1 MLTAITTGARRGLHG
16 LLRLVGDPLGRRQVT
31 RQAHLTRVAT
41 HDRAVW
47 LCQVLN
53 EHAEATQK
61 LVLEQAERTRAA
73 VAGSDEWKRLE
84 LETLLR
90 YLRKKDYLAA
100 IRAGELDVPKLHT
113 QHPLA
118 ADSNDTLHP
127 RGAKQDNS
135 ICLRFN
141 QRLYQL
147 FNGRAGL
154 KVLDLGCA
162 GGGLVRTLIDDGHFA
177 VGLEGSDYPLV
188 NQSGEWGTIPHH
200 LLTCDIT
207 KPFRLTSRSSGEPL
221 RFDAITAWEVM
232 EHISEERIGV
242 LMANVNEHLAPGGWV
257 MLSIAT
263 FLDWNPT
270 TGIAW
275 HQTVQPREWWEAK
288 FAALGVV
295 PDANHPF
302 GPYDWLR
309 GSGNGRY
316 DWKPEDA
323 MGFHI
328 ALRRKAD
335 IGATS

>member
-1 MLTAITTGARRGLHG
+1 MLAKLTTAARRGLWG
-16 LLRLVGDPLGRRQVT
+16 LARLAADPLGRRQVT

-47 LCQVLN
+47 LHRVLT
-53 EHAEATQK
+53 EHAETTHK
-61 LVLEQAERTRAA
+61 LLVEQAERTRAA
-73 VAGSDEWKRLE
+73 VAGGDEWKVQE

-100 IRAGELDVPKLHT
+100 IRAGELDVPELHT
-113 QHPLA
+113 EHPLA
-118 ADSNDTLHP
+118 VDSNDTLHP

-147 FNGRAGL
+147 FNHKPGL

-177 VGLEGSDYPLV
+177 VGLEGSDYPQL
-188 NQSGEWGTIPHH
+188 NQCGEWGTIPQH
-200 LLTCDIT
+200 LLTCDVT
-207 KPFRLTSRSSGEPL
+207 KPFRLTSRTAGAPL
-221 RFDAITAWEVM
+221 QFDAITAWEVM
-232 EHISEERIGV
+232 EHIPEDRIAP
-242 LMANVNEHLAPGGWV
+242 LMKNVELHLAPGGWV
-257 MLSIAT
+257 LFSIAT
-263 FLDWNPT
+263 FLDWSPS
-270 TGIAW
+270 TGVAW
-275 HQTVQPREWWEAK
+275 HRTVQPREWWEAT
-288 FAALGVV
+288 FAKLGFT
-295 PDANHPF
+295 PCANHPF

-316 DWKPEDA
+316 DWKPEDG

-328 ALRRKAD
+328 ALRRASEVR
-335 IGATS
+335 A